1 MPVAEGQLIVA
12 LVANRHLLSSSSG
25 IRECLLMAADVAVEV
40 ESEGS
45 ATLAAPPCPWCS
57 KLMCLCGNVEV
68 SDSRLLARVTVYHLP
83 NQI

>member
-45 ATLAAPPCPWCS
+45 ATLVAPPCPWCS
-57 KLMCLCGNVEV
+57 KLTCLCG
-68 SDSRLLARVTVYHLP
+68 SKRLQVAGQGHGLP
-83 NQI
+83 PS